1 MESSFFGGGH
11 GGGSDDGSSIEAGHD
26 VNGSSAASAAVNQT
40 ATAFTQEIIMGANLS
55 TKRFRCDC
63 HQRQLQISRISGDD
77 TEA

>member
-40 ATAFTQEIIMGANLS
+40 ATAFTQEIVMGANLS
-55 TKRFRCDC
+55 QNAFDATVINGSYD
-63 HQRQLQISRISGDD
+63 SRISGDD